1 MKSRGQTP
9 GLWSML
15 RVKICNS
22 NRAAV
27 CTRHTTAQ
35 THQADLYAV
44 ALISIGRFD
53 PLYGFMQNRRKLC
66 ARPDLFYWKQAR
78 IIISVC
84 IRVAHYRRKSIPNGY
99 ARSSL
104 CKLIFHFRDI
114 MALDREASDTDR
126 RPAKNRARWQT
137 KTNNEDECTP
147 EWVDRKIVLAA

>member
-78 IIISVC
+78 IIISAYASHIIGVNPFQTGMHAPVC
-84 IRVAHYRRKSIPNGY
+84 ANSSLTSATLWPWTERRATQIVARRKI
-99 ARSSL
+99 AHDDKR
-104 CKLIFHFRDI
+104 RRI
-114 MALDREASDTDR
+114 M
-126 RPAKNRARWQT
+126 
-137 KTNNEDECTP
+137 KTNVRQNG
-147 EWVDRKIVLAA
+147 